1 MTEPLSEAEIYE
13 RLVEE
18 FGEDVIIDYVRPRER
33 QLIELAKENDALEEV
48 EDPDEREEVLNRLR
62 EEHADDLTCSD
73 NWIEIDHEAIDDVS
87 AYLKETEGLSFD
99 SLMCLSGMDWEKD
112 REDCLGVTY
121 HLHSMSIGHRVTLKI
136 FCSTDDPRVPT
147 VSYVWEGA
155 NWHER
160 EAFDMFGIRFEG
172 HPYLKR
178 MFCPEDWEGH
188 PLRKDYEV
196 QEYYR
201 NVRVP
206 Y

>member
-1 MTEPLSEAEIYE
+1 MLDEVEIYE

-18 FGEDVIIDYVRPRER
+18 FGEDVIIDYVRPREQ
-33 QLIELAKENDALEEV
+33 QLLDLAREEAEEDEL
-48 EDPDEREEVLNRLR
+48 EDPDRRDELLDQMR
-62 EEHADDLTCSD
+62 EEHEGDLTNSD
-73 NWIEIDHEAIDDVS
+73 NWIQVHRRGIDNVCE
-87 AYLKETEGLSFD
+87 YLKQADELQFD
-99 SLMCLSGMDWEKD
+99 SLMCLSGMDWEKEEEG
-112 REDCLGVTY
+112 RLGVTY
-121 HLHSMSIGHRVTLKI
+121 HLHSMTHDHKI
-136 FCSTDDPRVPT
+136 TIKVFCPKDDPTVPT
-147 VSYVWEGA
+147 VSYVWGGA

-160 EAFDMFGIRFEG
+160 EAFDLFGIRFQD